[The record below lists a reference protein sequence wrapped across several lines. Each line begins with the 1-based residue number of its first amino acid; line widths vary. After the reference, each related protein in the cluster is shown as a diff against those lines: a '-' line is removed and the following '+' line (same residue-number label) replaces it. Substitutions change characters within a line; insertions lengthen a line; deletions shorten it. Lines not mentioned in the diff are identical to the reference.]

1 MAKDL
6 EKAIR
11 EQETL
16 KAQNGG
22 QDDDSDDDDDDE
34 DGDEDEE
41 GEGFGNEET
50 EGTATDAAGK
60 TLEQDRTPETEEVD
74 PQRLSKLAIADD
86 HRVLL
91 AGLLHLH
98 TSFHHTAAA
107 TTSTSSS
114 DPPGR
119 VTSPSGHRS
128 TTSHI
133 ATAEGLKALM
143 SVDLRTSLNCLR
155 HPSRIYPTQ
164 VS

>member
-1 MAKDL
+1 MDWL
-6 EKAIR
+6 GSSFR
-11 EQETL
+11 FPSTSYHL
-16 KAQNGG
+16 Y
-22 QDDDSDDDDDDE
+22 
-34 DGDEDEE
+34 
-41 GEGFGNEET
+41 F
-50 EGTATDAAGK
+50 
-60 TLEQDRTPETEEVD
+60 
-74 PQRLSKLAIADD
+74 SKSGSKNSID

-155 HPSRIYPTQ
+155 HPSRFMPVSRTQ
-164 VS
+164 LSRVHTGDSIQNLPNASLLTA